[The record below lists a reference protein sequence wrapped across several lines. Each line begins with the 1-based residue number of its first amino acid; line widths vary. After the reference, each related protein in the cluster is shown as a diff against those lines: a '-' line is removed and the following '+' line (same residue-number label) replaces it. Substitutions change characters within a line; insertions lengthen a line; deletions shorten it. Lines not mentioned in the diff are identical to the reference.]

1 MNKRFALVFAVCI
14 TVIFGI
20 IQTGLT
26 QTPNQKIGPND
37 RERAKTMLADMR
49 DTVKKNYYDPTFHGI
64 DVDARYKIYR
74 DRVEKAETLADAFR
88 TVAAFLSGLDDS
100 HTFFIPPNRSYRSE
114 YGYRM
119 QMVGDSCL
127 ITEIRPE
134 TDAAQK
140 LHLGDQ
146 VVSLNGFGV
155 NRKDLWQL
163 DYFLRQLAPRPT
175 SEFTLRSPSGT
186 LRKEEVLTK
195 YIQGKRLKDLTFEHS
210 DADLYS
216 VIFEEDKEMHLLRSR
231 YVEEN
236 DVMIWKLPAFVQN
249 DSEVDHL
256 MSIARKHKAL
266 IVDLRD
272 NPGGAEATLN
282 RMLGNV
288 FDHEVKL
295 GLRLTRKGEKSM
307 VVKSR
312 GNAAFTGDLV
322 VLIDSNSASASE
334 LFARVIQLEHRGKV
348 VGDRSSG
355 SVMEAYH
362 YQFQA
367 GADIAVFYGAS
378 VTGANLVMTDGKSLE
393 KTGVTPDVIILPT
406 AEDLANGRDPALT
419 KAAELVGIK
428 IDSTAAG
435 KMFPF
440 EWLPLS

>member
-1 MNKRFALVFAVCI
+1 MNKRLAL
-14 TVIFGI
+14 IFSAWMSILFGV
-20 IQTGLT
+20 IQTGIT

-37 RERAKTMLADMR
+37 RERAKAMLADMR

-64 DVDARYKIYR
+64 DIDARYKTFK

-88 TVAAFLSGLDDS
+88 TVAAFISGLDDS

-119 QMVGDSCL
+119 QMVGDSCF

-146 VVSLNGFGV
+146 VISLDGFGV

-163 DYFLRQLAPRPT
+163 DYFLHQLAPKPA
-175 SEFTLRSPSGT
+175 SEFTLRSPSGAV
-186 LRKEEVLTK
+186 RKEEVLTK
-195 YIQGKRLKDLTFEHS
+195 YIQGKRLKDLTFEHG
-210 DADLYS
+210 DNDLYS
-216 VIFEEDKEMHLLRSR
+216 VVFEEDKEMHLLRSR
-231 YVEEN
+231 YVEQN
-236 DVMIWKLPAFVQN
+236 DVMIWKLPAFVQS
-249 DSEVDHL
+249 DGDVDHL
-256 MSIARKHKAL
+256 MSIARKHKSL
-266 IVDLRD
+266 ILDLRD
-272 NPGGAEATLN
+272 NHGGAEVTLN
-282 RMLGNV
+282 RMIGNV
-288 FDHEVKL
+288 FDHDVNL
-295 GLRLTRKGEKSM
+295 GVRVMRKGEKPM
-307 VVKSR
+307 VAKSR

-334 LFARVIQLEHRGKV
+334 LFARVIQLERRGRV

-362 YQFQA
+362 YHFQT

-378 VTGANLVMTDGKSLE
+378 VTGADLIMTDGKSLE

-406 AEDLANGRDPALT
+406 AEDLAKGRDPALT
-419 KAAELVGIK
+419 KAAELVGVK
-428 IDSTAAG
+428 IDSATAG

-440 EWLPLS
+440 EWLPFS